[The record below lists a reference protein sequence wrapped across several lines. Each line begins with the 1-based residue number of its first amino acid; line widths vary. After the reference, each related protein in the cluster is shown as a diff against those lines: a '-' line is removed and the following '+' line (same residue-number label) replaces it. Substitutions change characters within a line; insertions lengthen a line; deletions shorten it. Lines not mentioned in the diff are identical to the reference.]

1 MTVTMPLTTF
11 HNYYDITVTGSHNVV
26 MTDSYNVVMT
36 TVLTEGQNICHW
48 TS

>member
-11 HNYYDITVTGSHNVV
+11 QNYDITVIGSHNVV
-26 MTDSYNVVMT
+26 ITDSCCNVVIT

>member
-11 HNYYDITVTGSHNVV
+11 HNYDITVTSSHNVV
-26 MTDSYNVVMT
+26 ITDSYNVVMT
-36 TVLTEGQNICHW
+36 KVLTEGQNICHW